1 MSTFSV
7 TAIAFWP
14 GETQVLIGL
23 AATLAAS
30 CLVMGAATVRAVRR
44 GANLTEV
51 PRLVPDLARLLMR
64 LSTDRT
70 IPVRVRGRIF
80 IAIAYNVQPINL
92 IPDFVPIIGLADNV
106 LVTLWAVRSTVRGV
120 GHEAIGRH
128 WTGTPAGLA
137 MLLRFAGCNK

>member
-1 MSTFSV
+1 MSTLSV
-7 TAIAFWP
+7 TATAFWP
-14 GETQVLIGL
+14 GDAQVLIGL
-23 AATLAAS
+23 AGTLAAT
-30 CLVMGAATVRAVRR
+30 CLLIGAATVRAARR

-51 PRLVPDLARLLMR
+51 ARLVPDLARLLLR
-64 LSTDRT
+64 LSTDGT
-70 IPVRVRGRIF
+70 IPVRARGRIF

-92 IPDFVPIIGLADNV
+92 IPDFVPVIGLADNV

-137 MLLRFAGCNK
+137 MLLRFAGCDP

>member
-1 MSTFSV
+1 M

-51 PRLVPDLARLLMR
+51 ARLVPDLARLLLR
-64 LSTDRT
+64 LSTDPA
-70 IPVRVRGRIF
+70 IPVRLRGRIF

-92 IPDFVPIIGLADNV
+92 IPDFVPVIGLADNL

-120 GHEAIGRH
+120 GHEVIDRY

-137 MLLRFAGCNK
+137 MLLRFAGCDT